1 MADAE
6 AAEAHAVVILVLG
19 VLGDFALI
27 VAVLGEEL
35 VQLRQEGGVT
45 DHPRPQALLIQH
57 GQDALPILA
66 RETRTAQPRSC
77 PSRCPHL
84 TAAPLPPH
92 PLPS

>member
-35 VQLRQEGGVT
+35 VQLR
-45 DHPRPQALLIQH
+45 
-57 GQDALPILA
+57 
-66 RETRTAQPRSC
+66 
-77 PSRCPHL
+77 
-84 TAAPLPPH
+84 
-92 PLPS
+92 